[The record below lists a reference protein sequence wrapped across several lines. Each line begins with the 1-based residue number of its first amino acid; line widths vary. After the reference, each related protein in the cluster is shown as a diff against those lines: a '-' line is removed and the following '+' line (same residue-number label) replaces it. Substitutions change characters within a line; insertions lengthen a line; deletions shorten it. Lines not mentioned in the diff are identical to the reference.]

1 MFCFQRPAVQEDDI
15 RPACGRV
22 TPAVRATSPPSRS
35 RKPAPRLARDE
46 ATAAPAKDAA
56 APKKTRGK
64 SSSRSDAQRAAPAVQ
79 GTRDVNGMC
88 ARCDKDHDTEACPA
102 FSKPREEHPDAR
114 RGTGRSLGAP
124 DSPGSLVVLSPLS
137 RVVRQPGDGS
147 CLYHSLVY
155 GLGVHA
161 PSGGMRLRLE
171 LADWVASH
179 GDETISDTPLR
190 DWVRWD
196 SGCSPAE
203 YAQRMRSGQSWGGAI
218 EMAACSRAR
227 RVDIHV
233 YERQLGG
240 LAGFKRIASFT
251 RPPDARGAQ
260 RPGTVREVHVLYAGG
275 VHYDA
280 LLPANTL
287 GWSGRL

>member
-1 MFCFQRPAVQEDDI
+1 M
-15 RPACGRV
+15 
-22 TPAVRATSPPSRS
+22 
-35 RKPAPRLARDE
+35 
-46 ATAAPAKDAA
+46 
-56 APKKTRGK
+56 
-64 SSSRSDAQRAAPAVQ
+64 
-79 GTRDVNGMC
+79 NGMC

-114 RGTGRSLGAP
+114 RGTTARALGDTP
-124 DSPGSLVVLSPLS
+124 QGLVVLSPLS

-147 CLYHSLVY
+147 CLFHSLVY
-155 GLGVHA
+155 GLGVHT
-161 PSGGMRLRLE
+161 PSGGMRLRHE
-171 LADWVASH
+171 LADWIGSH

-190 DWVRWD
+190 EWVRWD
-196 SGCSPAE
+196 SGCSLAE
-203 YAQRMRSGQSWGGAI
+203 YAQRMRSGGSWGGAI
-218 EMAACSRAR
+218 EMAACARAKG
-227 RVDIHV
+227 VNIHV

-251 RPPDARGAQ
+251 PADGPQ

-280 LLPANTL
+280 LLPASTL